1 MQRSLVRRFCNSFMP
16 RLSLVA
22 MLSVS
27 LFFGGSLHGRA
38 QQMNTDTQSWSDAN
52 LPKPTSSGHP
62 AGYADPAAMQE
73 LQMYEKVTGGT
84 NWTGMKATGTMT
96 ETGATG
102 PESARLFMLPGNRT
116 RLEVDTPTGEDR
128 TVIKGN
134 HGFIH
139 YAHDDRGY
147 HNTDQ
152 GAHSG
157 PRDVPLSPRTAAA
170 GLIPFDLPF
179 AVLASP
185 AAYTVTDQGSI
196 SVDGSPAHRI
206 TIELTL
212 TTPGLLPG
220 ESKQMVVDC
229 YFDPQTHLLRKTA
242 TEITLLAFGQQ
253 RLLRV
258 TSYGSYQ
265 TSGQM
270 TVPFSYAETIDGR
283 SLWTLQLTTADTA
296 THPNPEIF

>member
-1 MQRSLVRRFCNSFMP
+1 MQRSLVQRFDTCRLC
-16 RLSLVA
+16 RLSWAAIALTTV
-22 MLSVS
+22 
-27 LFFGGSLHGRA
+27 LFGCTLHTRA
-38 QQMNTDTQSWSDAN
+38 QQTTTDALAWSDTN

-73 LQMYEKVTGGT
+73 LQAYDKATGGA

-102 PESARLFMLPGNRT
+102 PEQTRLFMLSGNRM
-116 RLEVDTPTGEDR
+116 RLEVNTPTGEDR
-128 TVIKGN
+128 TVIKGS

-147 HNTDQ
+147 HDTDN

-157 PRDVPLSPRTAAA
+157 ARDLPLSPRTAAA

-179 AVLASP
+179 TVLVSP
-185 AAYTVTDQGSI
+185 AKYAVTDQGSVT
-196 SVDGSPAHRI
+196 VDGSPAHRI
-206 TIELTL
+206 TIERTL
-212 TTPGLLPG
+212 TVPGLLPG

-229 YFDPQTHLLRKTA
+229 YFDPQTNLLRKTA
-242 TEITLLAFGQQ
+242 TEITLQAFGQQ

-258 TSYGSYQ
+258 TTYTSYQ
-265 TSGQM
+265 PSGQM
-270 TVPFSYAETIDGR
+270 TIPFSYAETIDGR
-283 SLWTLQLTTADTA
+283 QMWSLQLATADTA
-296 THPNPEIF
+296 TLPTPEIF

>member
-1 MQRSLVRRFCNSFMP
+1 MQRSLVHCFGTRRATK
-16 RLSLVA
+16 LLLA
-22 MLSVS
+22 ATL
-27 LFFGGSLHGRA
+27 LFAGSLPGRA
-38 QQMNTDTQSWSDAN
+38 QQTNTDTQSWSDAS

-73 LQMYEKVTGGT
+73 LQMYEKATGGS

-102 PESARLFMLPGNRT
+102 PESTRLFMLPGNRM

-139 YAHDDRGY
+139 YAHDDQGY
-147 HNTDQ
+147 HDTDH

-179 AVLASP
+179 AALASP
-185 AAYTVTDQGSI
+185 AAYAVTDQGSI

-206 TIELTL
+206 TIELAL

-265 TSGQM
+265 ASGQM